1 MSSPSRSR
9 PQDTERLVPDACAL
23 LQGSLTA
30 LMADARAIRQLAAGR
45 RQVLAEHPAS
55 PDFQWQL
62 RSLEQVVSS
71 LEDKVHTF
79 REIIAEEQRAMVNLE
94 AGAAMAASQVTEFQ
108 KLHDFLEEFPL
119 ESPRTPRAKPALTS
133 SRSDGEPEITHENNT
148 PHHARHRSLD
158 ESSQQGGED
167 DAAAARRQSIQLDL
181 VSQEEFTSVPRATRG
196 RISRALVNEAVLDIE
211 KLLQQKEVLRLQNR
225 RKHRAMLKWN
235 KGRVVDDGV
244 FCSEQ
249 EMRQSCAFFRS
260 GESSARGVLTILRHL
275 HRLKHIPSGNGEI
288 VYVLP

>member
-23 LQGSLTA
+23 MQGSLAA
-30 LMADARAIRQLAAGR
+30 LTADARAIRQLAAGR

-62 RSLEQVVSS
+62 RSLDQVVSG

-79 REIIAEEQRAMVNLE
+79 REIIAEEQRAMVDLE

-108 KLHDFLEEFPL
+108 KLRDFLEEFPL
-119 ESPRTPRAKPALTS
+119 EQPPTPREKPALPS
-133 SRSDGEPEITHENNT
+133 RRSDGEPEITHENNT

-158 ESSQQGGED
+158 ESSHQSGED
-167 DAAAARRQSIQLDL
+167 AARRQSIQLDL
-181 VSQEEFTSVPRATRG
+181 VSQEEFMSVPRATRG

-211 KLLQQKEVLRLQNR
+211 QLLQQKEVLRLQNR

-235 KGRVVDDGV
+235 KGRVVHDGV

>member
-1 MSSPSRSR
+1 MSSSSPSRSR
-9 PQDTERLVPDACAL
+9 PQDTERLVPDTCAL
-23 LQGSLTA
+23 LQGSLAA
-30 LMADARAIRQLAAGR
+30 LMADARAVRQLAAGR
-45 RQVLAEHPAS
+45 RQVLHESSSSH
-55 PDFQWQL
+55 DFQWQL
-62 RSLEQVVSS
+62 RRLDQVVSG

-79 REIIAEEQRAMVNLE
+79 REIIAEEQRAMVDLE
-94 AGAAMAASQVTEFQ
+94 AGAALAASQVTEFQ

-119 ESPRTPRAKPALTS
+119 EEPQTPPEKPTLTAAS
-133 SRSDGEPEITHENNT
+133 RRSDGEPETRENNT
-148 PHHARHRSLD
+148 PHARHGSLD
-158 ESSQQGGED
+158 ASHHTEHDD
-167 DAAAARRQSIQLDL
+167 DASARRHSIQLDV
-181 VSQEEFTSVPRATRG
+181 VSQEEFMSIPRATRG

-211 KLLQQKEVLRLQNR
+211 KVFQEKEVLRLRNR

-235 KGRVVDDGV
+235 KGVDDGV

-288 VYVLP
+288 VYILP